1 MKPAVLGLAALL
13 VILPAVALARGHYDR
28 HSNHDW
34 HSQSQRHERTHQEAP
49 PVETVPT
56 TKPIPDP
63 VPKPTPIPGAAA
75 GEKQFDAY
83 ITGYSYYDN
92 TPPGSADI
100 SNPVIHQKAGGVGTF
115 GDPATLAVGHSLGTG
130 KDVLDY
136 PAGTKFYVPD
146 LRRYFIVEDT
156 CGDGGSPQNGP
167 CHTGYQGH
175 PWLDV
180 WVGKGASKSASDACM
195 DKITEVH
202 TVIENPNSGY
212 PVVSGDIA
220 VDCVLY

>member
-1 MKPAVLGLAALL
+1 MKPVVLGLAVLL
-13 VILPAVALARGHYDR
+13 VIAAPLSVTARGHFG
-28 HSNHDW
+28 HSNG
-34 HSQSQRHERTHQEAP
+34 HSHSQRHERNTLQK
-49 PVETVPT
+49 PT
-56 TKPIPDP
+56 
-63 VPKPTPIPGAAA
+63 TPIPPPQAPSTLPPTST
-75 GEKQFDAY
+75 GETRFDAY

-100 SNPVIHQKAGGVGTF
+100 SHPVIHSKAGGTGTYA
-115 GDPATLAVGHSLGTG
+115 DPITLAVGHSLTGG
-130 KDVLDY
+130 KDTLDY
-136 PAGTKFYVPD
+136 PAGTKFYIPG
-146 LRRYFIVEDT
+146 LRRYVIVEDT

-202 TVIENPNSGY
+202 TVIQNPLSTY
-212 PVVSGDIA
+212 SVVTGDIA
-220 VDCVLY
+220 ANCTLY